1 MRAWASILANLD
13 PMPKTKHRL
22 LIILLLFCGFSSV
35 SCAAGKTTISGEEL
49 VPCPTSPNCVSSEAQ
64 DDGHQVSPLS
74 FSVPAAE
81 AWRLLKEQVL
91 MLPRTV
97 IVTEKPGYLHA
108 QSKSAV
114 FGFVDDLE
122 FYLRPGQGVIA
133 VRSAARTGYS
143 DFGVNRQRIEDLRA
157 ALKHAETSL

>member
-1 MRAWASILANLD
+1 
-13 PMPKTKHRL
+13 
-22 LIILLLFCGFSSV
+22 
-35 SCAAGKTTISGEEL
+35 
-49 VPCPTSPNCVSSEAQ
+49 
-64 DDGHQVSPLS
+64 
-74 FSVPAAE
+74 
-81 AWRLLKEQVL
+81 

-143 DFGVNRQRIEDLRA
+143 DFGVNRQRIEELRA
-157 ALKHAETSL
+157 ALQHAGASP

>member
-1 MRAWASILANLD
+1 MANLN
-13 PMPKTKHRL
+13 PMPKTKHNL
-22 LIILLLFCGFSSV
+22 LLILLLLCGFSSV
-35 SCAAGKTTISGEEL
+35 SCAAGKTESPGEEL

-64 DDGHQVSPLS
+64 DDGHQVFPLS

-81 AWRLLKEQVL
+81 AWRLLKEQVA

-97 IVTEKPGYLHA
+97 IVNEKPGYLHA

-122 FYLRPGQGVIA
+122 FYLRPAQGVIA
-133 VRSAARTGYS
+133 VRFAARTGYY
-143 DFGVNRQRIEDLRA
+143 DFGVNRQRVEELRA
-157 ALKHAETSL
+157 AFRHAGAAP

>member
-1 MRAWASILANLD
+1 MANLN
-13 PMPKTKHRL
+13 PMPKTKHNL
-22 LIILLLFCGFSSV
+22 LLILLLLCGFSSV
-35 SCAAGKTTISGEEL
+35 SCAAGKTASPGEEL

-81 AWRLLKEQVL
+81 AWRLLKEQVA

-97 IVTEKPGYLHA
+97 IVNEKPGYLHA

-122 FYLRPGQGVIA
+122 FYLRPAQGVIA
-133 VRSAARTGYS
+133 VRFAARTGYY
-143 DFGVNRQRIEDLRA
+143 DFGVNRQRVEELRA
-157 ALKHAETSL
+157 AFRHAGAAP